1 MILVALRMK
10 TTIERLIIILFFI
23 FLCILAVL
31 CRAQRGEPARRCLH
45 QWAPVAVCGE
55 ATHRGA
61 LRAGRA
67 SQRDLAPAAR
77 ESRLHQ
83 QNIGQVNGSMMEL
96 QDGLTEDGRVSEGG
110 FGHEHD
116 AHDSKVADF
125 SPMM

>member
-1 MILVALRMK
+1 MFDFGCFEDEKKNYRETDYYVI
-10 TTIERLIIILFFI
+10 FI

-83 QNIGQVNGSMMEL
+83 QNIGQVN
-96 QDGLTEDGRVSEGG
+96 
-110 FGHEHD
+110 
-116 AHDSKVADF
+116 
-125 SPMM
+125 

>member
-1 MILVALRMK
+1 MV
-10 TTIERLIIILFFI
+10 LIIIIFY

-31 CRAQRGEPARRCLH
+31 CRAQRDEPARRCLH

-67 SQRDLAPAAR
+67 SQRDLAPAAC

-110 FGHEHD
+110 FT
-116 AHDSKVADF
+116 
-125 SPMM
+125 